1 MTISKTT
8 FINYTR
14 CPRYCSLDNIK
25 KERLNA
31 DITYKEYQDEEKFD
45 KLLELISGMYD
56 EDEEGNDIDL
66 IDKIDPQLEAM
77 LDYYKQVEIETAK
90 IVKKTFKGNS
100 IFAIDTKDQKC
111 FTFTKNGLKYLCYL
125 DIYNEN
131 LQDLFVAVIIAVDN
145 MQDAEQSS

>member
-14 CPRYCSLDNIK
+14 CPRYCSLDNVK

-66 IDKIDPQLEAM
+66 IDKIDPQL
-77 LDYYKQVEIETAK
+77 
-90 IVKKTFKGNS
+90 
-100 IFAIDTKDQKC
+100 
-111 FTFTKNGLKYLCYL
+111 
-125 DIYNEN
+125 
-131 LQDLFVAVIIAVDN
+131 
-145 MQDAEQSS
+145 

>member
-56 EDEEGNDIDL
+56 EDEEGYVCDVDMDEDDYARLLGSSYRNCPYYQSND
-66 IDKIDPQLEAM
+66 E
-77 LDYYKQVEIETAK
+77 YKVVRHQ
-90 IVKKTFKGNS
+90 
-100 IFAIDTKDQKC
+100 
-111 FTFTKNGLKYLCYL
+111 
-125 DIYNEN
+125 
-131 LQDLFVAVIIAVDN
+131 
-145 MQDAEQSS
+145 M